1 MGKLDGQHGRPI
13 EMDEPDEH
21 DDCEDEACPI
31 CDGAELSPE
40 FVAMLNAA
48 VDQPGGRSFKTV
60 EEFSAWLDSL

>member
-1 MGKLDGQHGRPI
+1 
-13 EMDEPDEH
+13 MDEPDEH

-48 VDQPGGRSFKTV
+48 AEQPGTV
-60 EEFSAWLDSL
+60 YTREEFSAWLDSL

>member
-1 MGKLDGQHGRPI
+1 
-13 EMDEPDEH
+13 MDEPDEH

-40 FVAMLNAA
+40 FVARLNAA

>member
-1 MGKLDGQHGRPI
+1 MGKLDDQHGRPI

-48 VDQPGGRSFKTV
+48 AEQPGTV
-60 EEFSAWLDSL
+60 YTREEFSAWLDSL